1 MHDSKTGTARRS
13 TMPTEVEVNQ
23 TPGAEIRRLREEK
36 GIRAVDIQRI
46 SETIKLRKK
55 CTDFGITHATLN
67 DIENEHSVP
76 NVRKMFSLAASLE
89 VPLESILALYGVAPA
104 EVKEYYDHPHAQETG
119 IEVLNPFFAVPF
131 DIPFDF
137 RRTGPI
143 AIDVSHWPTL
153 PEPIRGRMD
162 PSRYSY
168 AWVGIEDTGMGDL
181 VPAGSLIEVDRS
193 QSRIEVS
200 TWSTIRERPIYFCWT
215 KDGHRCSWCEEV
227 PNEVVLVPHPAS
239 QVPIRCYRTPR
250 DARVIGRVTYA
261 WVPFTRFEAPPS
273 PRG

>member
-1 MHDSKTGTARRS
+1 MQDSDRGTARRS
-13 TMPTEVEVNQ
+13 TAPTEVEVNQ

-104 EVKEYYDHPHAQETG
+104 EVKEYYDHPQKTG
-119 IEVLNPFFAVPF
+119 IEVLNPIFSVPF
-131 DIPFDF
+131 DIPVDF

-143 AIDVSHWPTL
+143 AADVSHWPTL
-153 PEPIRGRMD
+153 QEPIRGRMD

-181 VPAGSLIEVDRS
+181 IPAGSLIEVDRS
-193 QSRIEVS
+193 QSRVEVS
-200 TWSTIRERPIYFCWT
+200 TWSTIRDRPIYFCWT

-227 PNEVVLVPHPAS
+227 SDGLVLVPHPAS
-239 QVPIRCYRTPR
+239 QVSVKSYRTPR

-261 WVPFTRFEAPPS
+261 WVPFTSFEAPPAH
-273 PRG
+273 P